1 LAVGGPAS
9 GGRISFAAAVGE
21 DPVHFAVGLAFDEV
35 LAAVPMGFTGTETH
49 EDFEATVF
57 QISLEG
63 DEGTTAFLL
72 DLAEE
77 SDDLVAV
84 KEKFAGAFGFEVGT
98 IAVAIGSDVEGVE
111 PSFAVFDFAVGVGE
125 VTPACSEGFDFGT
138 REDDSGFDRFGDG
151 EVVAGFP
158 VLDFDRFQG
167 AGPRRLG
174 RR

>member
-1 LAVGGPAS
+1 
-9 GGRISFAAAVGE
+9 
-21 DPVHFAVGLAFDEV
+21 
-35 LAAVPMGFTGTETH
+35 MGFACTETH

-57 QISLEG
+57 QISLQG
-63 DEGTTAFLL
+63 DECTAAFFL
-72 DLAEE
+72 DLTEE
-77 SDDLVAV
+77 SDDFVAV

-98 IAVAIGSDVEGVE
+98 IAVAIRSDVEGVE
-111 PSFAVFDFAVGVGE
+111 PGFSVFDFTVSVGE
-125 VTPACSEGFDFGT
+125 VTSARAQGFDFGT
-138 REDDSGFDRFGDG
+138 RKDDSSFDRFGDG